1 MRETRGWA
9 RSQRSA
15 DGKNFWNTFH
25 CCAILATMSATP
37 SDDAVTQPPNQQ
49 ELLDL
54 VLGSPAAVAVHD
66 RDAWLGLFAQR
77 HVVEDP
83 VGGRPVLGGLYDRRS
98 RTRGGEPLARFYDTF
113 IAPNDIRFHVEHD
126 DIVSG
131 LDVVRDVTIET
142 RLGHGVVAKAPMHL
156 LYETTLDDGAP
167 RIRRIAAHW
176 EVAPMFAQVAGVDRA
191 KLAVGLG
198 MGARMLRLQ
207 GLGGTLAF
215 GLAVRS
221 VGERGK
227 HAVRQLV
234 ADAERADRRA
244 LELLGGR
251 VVKDITKII
260 AAGDTVTATCT
271 LDGEHAVLFCYLNR
285 KTMRVVRAVVYR

>member
-1 MRETRGWA
+1 MRELPADSA
-9 RSQRSA
+9 RSRSRSI
-15 DGKNFWNTFH
+15 FWNTFH
-25 CCAILATMSATP
+25 PCAILAAMSVTP
-37 SDDAVTQPPNQQ
+37 TDAAAVTRTATAR

-66 RDAWLGLFAQR
+66 KQAWLGLFSER

-98 RTRGGEPLARFYDTF
+98 GARGGAPLDRFWDTF
-113 IAPNDIRFHVEHD
+113 IAPNDIRFHIEHD

-131 LDVVRDVTIET
+131 LDVIRDVTIET
-142 RLGHGVVAKAPMHL
+142 RLGGGVVAKAPMHL

-191 KLAVGLG
+191 KLGVAAA
-198 MGARMLRLQ
+198 MGTRMLRLQ
-207 GLGGTLAF
+207 GLGGSLAF

-227 HAVRQLV
+227 RSVRRLV
-234 ADAERADRRA
+234 ADAQRGDRRA
-244 LELLGGR
+244 TALLGER
-251 VVKDITKII
+251 PVRDITKII

-271 LDGEHAVLFCYLNR
+271 VDGAHAVLFCYLNR
-285 KTMRVVRAVVYR
+285 KTFEVTRTEVYC

>member
-1 MRETRGWA
+1 
-9 RSQRSA
+9 
-15 DGKNFWNTFH
+15 
-25 CCAILATMSATP
+25 MSATP
-37 SDDAVTQPPNQQ
+37 IEASTITRTATAQ

-54 VLGSPAAVAVHD
+54 ARQSPAAVAAHD
-66 RDAWLGLFAQR
+66 KDAWLGLFADR

-98 RTRGGEPLARFYDTF
+98 HARGGEPLARFWDTF

-142 RLGHGVVAKAPMHL
+142 RLGGGVVAKAPMHL
-156 LYETTLDDGAP
+156 VYETTLDEGAP

-191 KLAVGLG
+191 KLAVAAA
-198 MGARMLRLQ
+198 MSARMLRLQ
-207 GLGGTLAF
+207 GLGGSLAF

-227 HAVRQLV
+227 RSVRRLV
-234 ADAERADRRA
+234 ADARRGDRRA
-244 LELLGGR
+244 LDLLGGR
-251 VVKDITKII
+251 AVDDVTKII
-260 AAGDTVTATCT
+260 AAGDAVTATCT
-271 LDGEHAVLFCYLNR
+271 VDGAHAVLFCYLNR
-285 KTMRVVRAVVYR
+285 KTMQVTRAVLHR

>member
-1 MRETRGWA
+1 
-9 RSQRSA
+9 
-15 DGKNFWNTFH
+15 
-25 CCAILATMSATP
+25 MSATRTEP
-37 SDDAVTQPPNQQ
+37 ANVTRSATAQ

-66 RDAWLGLFAQR
+66 KEAWLGLFSQR

-98 RTRGGEPLARFYDTF
+98 RVRGGEPLARFWDTF

-126 DIVSG
+126 DIVCG
-131 LDVVRDVTIET
+131 LDVIRDVTIET
-142 RLGHGVVAKAPMHL
+142 RLGDGVVAKAPMHL

-176 EVAPMFAQVAGVDRA
+176 EVAPMFAQVAGIDRA
-191 KLAVGLG
+191 KLGVGAA

-207 GLGGTLAF
+207 GIGGSLAF

-227 HAVRQLV
+227 RSVRRLV
-234 ADAERADRRA
+234 SDAQRGDLRASA
-244 LELLGGR
+244 LLGGR
-251 VVKDITKII
+251 TVRDVTKII

-271 LDGEHAVLFCYLNR
+271 VDGAHAVLFCYLNR
-285 KTMRVVRAVVYR
+285 KTYEITKADIYS

>member
-1 MRETRGWA
+1 MEPTVA
-9 RSQRSA
+9 VA
-15 DGKNFWNTFH
+15 ALDPVIIWNTFH
-25 CCAILATMSATP
+25 RCAILAAMPATP
-37 SDDAVTQPPNQQ
+37 TATPAVTRAATAQ
-49 ELLDL
+49 ELLDV

-66 RDAWLGLFAQR
+66 KKAWLGLFADR

-98 RTRGGEPLARFYDTF
+98 RVRGGEPLARFWDTF
-113 IAPNDIRFHVEHD
+113 IAPNDIRFHVEND

-142 RLGHGVVAKAPMHL
+142 RLGGGVVAKAPMHL

-176 EVAPMFAQVAGVDRA
+176 EVAPMFAQVAGIDRA
-191 KLAVGLG
+191 KLGVAAA
-198 MGARMLRLQ
+198 MSARMLKLQ
-207 GLGGTLAF
+207 GLGGSIAF

-227 HAVRQLV
+227 QAVRRLV
-234 ADAERADRRA
+234 DDAQRGDRRA
-244 LELLGGR
+244 LDLLGGTA
-251 VVKDITKII
+251 VENVTKLI
-260 AAGDTVTATCT
+260 AAGDAVTATCT
-271 LDGEHAVLFCYLNR
+271 VDGAHAVLFCYLNR
-285 KTMRVVRAVVYR
+285 RTTEVTRAVVYSSRA

>member
-1 MRETRGWA
+1 
-9 RSQRSA
+9 
-15 DGKNFWNTFH
+15 
-25 CCAILATMSATP
+25 MSATP
-37 SDDAVTQPPNQQ
+37 IETATITRTTTAQ

-54 VLGSPAAVAVHD
+54 ARQSPAAVAAHD
-66 RDAWLGLFAQR
+66 KNAWLGLFADR

-98 RTRGGEPLARFYDTF
+98 HVRGGDPLARFWDTF
-113 IAPNDIRFHVEHD
+113 IAPNDIRFHVENE

-142 RLGHGVVAKAPMHL
+142 RLGGGVVAKAPMHL
-156 LYETTLDDGAP
+156 VYETTLDEGAP

-191 KLAVGLG
+191 KLAVAAS
-198 MGARMLRLQ
+198 MSVRMLRLQ
-207 GLGGTLAF
+207 GVGGSLAF

-227 HAVRQLV
+227 RSVRRLV
-234 ADAERADRRA
+234 ADARRGDEAA
-244 LELLGGR
+244 LERLGGHA
-251 VVKDITKII
+251 VDSLTKVI

-271 LDGEHAVLFCYLNR
+271 VDGEHAVLFCYLDR
-285 KTMRVVRAVVYR
+285 KTMQVVKAVVCR

>member
-1 MRETRGWA
+1 MTTTPTR
-9 RSQRSA
+9 
-15 DGKNFWNTFH
+15 
-25 CCAILATMSATP
+25 
-37 SDDAVTQPPNQQ
+37 Q

-66 RDAWLGLFAQR
+66 KNAWLGLFAQR

-98 RTRGGEPLARFYDTF
+98 RSRGGAPLDRFWDTF
-113 IAPNDIRFHVEHD
+113 IAPNDIHFHVEHD

-142 RLGHGVVAKAPMHL
+142 RLGDGVVAQAPMHL
-156 LYETTLDDGAP
+156 LYETTLDDGPP

-176 EVAPMFAQVAGVDRA
+176 EVAPMFAQVAGLDRA
-191 KLAVGLG
+191 KLGVAAG

-207 GLGGTLAF
+207 GLGGSLAF

-227 HAVRQLV
+227 QAVRRLV
-234 ADAERADRRA
+234 ADADRGDRRA
-244 LELLGGR
+244 LDLLGGR
-251 VVKDITKII
+251 PVRDLTKIV

-271 LDGEHAVLFCYLNR
+271 VDGAHAVLFCYLNR
-285 KTMRVVRAVVYR
+285 ATRQVTRTVLYV

>member
-1 MRETRGWA
+1 
-9 RSQRSA
+9 
-15 DGKNFWNTFH
+15 
-25 CCAILATMSATP
+25 MSARPTGTAGVTP
-37 SDDAVTQPPNQQ
+37 TDTTTITRTVSAR

-54 VLGSPAAVAVHD
+54 VHRSPAAVAVHD
-66 RDAWLGLFAQR
+66 KNAWLGLFAAR

-98 RTRGGEPLARFYDTF
+98 RVRGGAPLARFWDTF
-113 IAPNDIRFHVEHD
+113 IAPNDIRFHVEHE

-142 RLGHGVVAKAPMHL
+142 RLGGGVVAKAPMHL
-156 LYETTLDDGAP
+156 LYETTLDEGAP

-176 EVAPMFAQVAGVDRA
+176 EVGPMFAQVAGVDRA
-191 KLAVGLG
+191 NLVVAAT
-198 MGARMLRLQ
+198 MSARMLRLQ
-207 GLGGTLAF
+207 GLGGSLAL

-227 HAVRQLV
+227 RSVRRLV
-234 ADAERADRRA
+234 ADAHRGEHTARA
-244 LELLGGR
+244 LLGDTP
-251 VVKDITKII
+251 VDNITKMI

-271 LDGEHAVLFCYLNR
+271 VDGAHAVLFCCLNR
-285 KTMRVVRAVVYR
+285 TTAQVVKAVVYV